1 MDEPA
6 QNVSP
11 ETLEKGAELL
21 RQGELVAFPT
31 ETVYGLG
38 ADADNPVATAK
49 IFAAKGRPADHPL
62 IVHLLQADQIGLW
75 AVDIPEAAWRL
86 AKTFWPGPMTLILPR
101 SARAHNGVTG
111 GLKTVGLRVPSHPV
125 ARALLQKFGGA
136 IAAPSANRFGHVSPT
151 RIEHVRAEFGD
162 SLPLILEGGQCE
174 VGLESTI
181 IDCSGPHIS
190 ILRPG
195 GITQSQIEKAIQGTV
210 TSPTADSPACS
221 GRLLSHYAPD
231 AKVNL
236 CESSQA
242 LEDAIKTWVVEN
254 PHQKLAVL
262 SSVRPEAV
270 GEWLWIPLPA
280 SSEECAKQLYASLR
294 EIDKA
299 GASQAFVFYPTTD
312 EGLGPAIQDRLEKAA
327 GPRDRMGS
335 SHG

>member
-1 MDEPA
+1 MTMDEPA

-38 ADADNPVATAK
+38 ADADSPTATAK

-62 IVHLLQADQIGLW
+62 IVHLLRADQIRDW
-75 AVDIPEAAWRL
+75 AVEIPAEAWRL
-86 AKTFWPGPMTLILPR
+86 AEAFWPGPMTLILRR

-111 GLKTVGLRVPSHPV
+111 GLETVGLRVPSHPV

-181 IDCSGPHIS
+181 IDCSGPRIS

-195 GITQSQIEKAIQGTV
+195 GITQSQIETAIQGAV
-210 TSPTADSPACS
+210 SSPTADSPACS
-221 GRLLSHYAPD
+221 GRLLSHYAPN

-236 CESSQA
+236 CDSSQA
-242 LEDAIKTWVVEN
+242 LETAIAAWTAEN
-254 PHQKLAVL
+254 PQAKLAVL
-262 SSVRPEAV
+262 SPVRPHVA
-270 GEWLWIPLPA
+270 GAWIWIPLPE
-280 SSEECAKQLYASLR
+280 SREECAKQLYASLR
-294 EIDKA
+294 KIDEV
-299 GASQAFVFYPTTD
+299 GASQAFVYYPASE
-312 EGLGPAIQDRLEKAA
+312 EGLGPAIQDRLTKAA
-327 GPRDRMGS
+327 GPRDGV
-335 SHG
+335 GG